1 MGVIYNFQ
9 EAKNSVFCVVHDC
22 QKNEKKVGD
31 QVLLVCDKCNREFQD
46 RRANNYDEQ
55 AIKFRALRLRN
66 LKLSNDLKSKDF
78 DNYQIYESK
87 QKEIIE
93 DLKVFVDVVM
103 SGEKKSNLLLIGPTG
118 TGKSHLATGVLK
130 HLNTKWILGKT
141 IDFISSFKLA
151 QKVMNSWGQADIASD
166 DLFEEYSNMD
176 FLVIDDFGFND
187 EGPKMKIIQKILFM
201 RHENDKPTFITS
213 NLLQDECLELMGDRV
228 KSRFLGNLYKS
239 LTVNFADYRLKDFDH
254 DMQLKI

>member
-1 MGVIYNFQ
+1 
-9 EAKNSVFCVVHDC
+9 
-22 QKNEKKVGD
+22 
-31 QVLLVCDKCNREFQD
+31 
-46 RRANNYDEQ
+46 
-55 AIKFRALRLRN
+55 
-66 LKLSNDLKSKDF
+66 
-78 DNYQIYESK
+78 
-87 QKEIIE
+87 
-93 DLKVFVDVVM
+93 M

-130 HLNTKWILGKT
+130 HLNTKWMLGKT

>member
-1 MGVIYNFQ
+1 
-9 EAKNSVFCVVHDC
+9 
-22 QKNEKKVGD
+22 
-31 QVLLVCDKCNREFQD
+31 
-46 RRANNYDEQ
+46 
-55 AIKFRALRLRN
+55 
-66 LKLSNDLKSKDF
+66 
-78 DNYQIYESK
+78 
-87 QKEIIE
+87 
-93 DLKVFVDVVM
+93 
-103 SGEKKSNLLLIGPTG
+103 
-118 TGKSHLATGVLK
+118 
-130 HLNTKWILGKT
+130 
-141 IDFISSFKLA
+141 
-151 QKVMNSWGQADIASD
+151 MNSWGQADIASD